1 MLEFPAAVDVPL
13 KADMYGTIRVGG
25 TRVTLEVVVADFHRG
40 ATPEEIVHDFPTLKV
55 ADVYHVIGY
64 YLANRAEVDAYIQRQ
79 DEEGERIRREW
90 EATHPPTLTKAM
102 LLARLEAR
110 RKQSGEA

>member
-13 KADMYGTIRVGG
+13 RADEYGTIRVGG
-25 TRVTLEVVVADFHRG
+25 TRVTLESVIADFHRG

-64 YLANRAEVDAYIQRQ
+64 YVAHRAEVDAYVQRQ
-79 DEEGERIRREW
+79 HDESERIRREW
-90 EATHPPTLTKAM
+90 EAEHPPTLTKAD
-102 LLARLEAR
+102 LLARLDAK